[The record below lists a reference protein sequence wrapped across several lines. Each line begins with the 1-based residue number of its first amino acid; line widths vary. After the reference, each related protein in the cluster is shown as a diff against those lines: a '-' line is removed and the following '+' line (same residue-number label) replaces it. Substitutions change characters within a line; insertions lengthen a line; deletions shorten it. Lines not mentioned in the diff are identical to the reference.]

1 MILKETDEK
10 EVRGK
15 FQQFGYDAEKQMAYY
30 LMRAFGTDKLIHVIN
45 DLRLEKDGVVAQ
57 IDHLV
62 IHRFGFFIIE
72 SKSVTTEVS
81 VNEHGEWARY
91 FNNKPKGMPSPVIQA
106 IRQADLL
113 KQLLLENNKDIMRKS
128 IIGQGSSGKLK
139 YDVLVAISDSGI
151 IKRGKN
157 AGLDEVLKADQITDR
172 IQKAIDNYG
181 RENNKLFSLKM
192 NMHLSDESL
201 TNISRFLHNSHKPLG
216 SAGKSPDSLQNTKK
230 TAIDVSQPVVV
241 TSEKI
246 QKAPGLPENQMHC
259 SKCKSINI
267 TIAYGKYGYYFKCLD
282 CGGNTSLKLKC
293 KDNSCKPRLR
303 KSKLRFFKECAVC
316 GASELYFE
324 NRE

>member
-1 MILKETDEK
+1 LILKETDKK
-10 EVRGK
+10 EVCGK

-30 LMRAFGTDKLIHVIN
+30 LMRAFENDKVIHVIN

-57 IDHLV
+57 IDHLI
-62 IHRFGFFIIE
+62 IHKFGFLIIE

-91 FNNKPKGMPSPVIQA
+91 FNNKPKGMPSPVNQA

-113 KQLLLENNKDIMRKS
+113 KQLLIENNKDIMRKS

-151 IKRGKN
+151 IKRGEN
-157 AGLDEVLKADQITDR
+157 AKLDEVLKADQITDK
-172 IQKAIDNYG
+172 IQKTIETYE
-181 RENNKLFSLKM
+181 RENKKLFSLKM

-201 TNISRFLHNSHKPLG
+201 TNISRFLYDSHKPFG
-216 SAGKSPDSLQNTKK
+216 NVSQCPDPLQNSKK
-230 TAIDVSQPVVV
+230 TAPEVSQPVAV
-241 TSEKI
+241 TSEEI
-246 QKAPGLPENQMHC
+246 QKVPSRPKNQEHC
-259 SKCKSINI
+259 SKCNSKNI

-282 CGGNTSLKLKC
+282 CDGNTSLKLKC

-303 KSKLRFFKECAVC
+303 KSKLRFFKECAIC
-316 GASELYFE
+316 GASELFFE

>member
-1 MILKETDEK
+1 LILKKTDK
-10 EVRGK
+10 KKVNGK

-30 LMRAFGTDKLIHVIN
+30 LMRAFENDKVIRVIN

-57 IDHLV
+57 IDHLI
-62 IHRFGFFIIE
+62 IHNFGFLIIE

-91 FNNKPKGMPSPVIQA
+91 FNNKPKGMPSPVNQA

-113 KQLLLENNKDIMRKS
+113 KQILMENNSDIMRKT
-128 IIGQGSSGKLK
+128 IIGKRSSGKLK

-157 AGLDEVLKADQITDR
+157 VKLNEVLKADQITDK
-172 IQKAIDNYG
+172 IQKTIKKYD
-181 RENNKLFSLKM
+181 RENNKLFSLKI
-192 NMHLSDESL
+192 NMQLSDESL
-201 TNISRFLHNSHKPLG
+201 TKISSFLCKSHKPLG
-216 SAGKSPDSLQNTKK
+216 RGSQSPNLKQYPEKI
-230 TAIDVSQPVVV
+230 APDVSKPVVI
-241 TSEKI
+241 TSEEVQKI
-246 QKAPGLPENQMHC
+246 PELSKNQAHC
-259 SKCKSINI
+259 SKCNSQNI

-282 CGGNTSLKLKC
+282 CDGNTGIKLEC

-303 KSKLRFFKECAVC
+303 KNKLQFFKECAVC
-316 GASELYFE
+316 KTSELFFE

>member
-1 MILKETDEK
+1 MIIKETDK
-10 EVRGK
+10 KKVNGK

-30 LMRAFGTDKLIHVIN
+30 LMRAFEKDKVIRVIN

-57 IDHLV
+57 IDHLI
-62 IHRFGFFIIE
+62 IHSFGFIIIE

-91 FNNKPKGMPSPVIQA
+91 FNNKPKGMPSPVNQA

-113 KQLLLENNKDIMRKS
+113 KQILMENNKDIMKKT

-157 AGLDEVLKADQITDR
+157 VKQDEVLKADQITDK
-172 IQKAIDNYG
+172 IEKTIEKYE

-201 TNISRFLHNSHKPLG
+201 TNISKFLCKSHKPLG
-216 SAGKSPDSLQNTKK
+216 SSSKSPEPMQYPKRTTPGDSHPVAMTSKENPKVQDLSTNQAHCLKCNSQNIK
-230 TAIDVSQPVVV
+230 
-241 TSEKI
+241 
-246 QKAPGLPENQMHC
+246 
-259 SKCKSINI
+259 
-267 TIAYGKYGYYFKCLD
+267 IAYGKYGYYFKCLD
-282 CGGNTSLKLKC
+282 CDGNTGIKLKC

-303 KSKLRFFKECAVC
+303 KSKLLFFKECAVC
-316 GASELYFE
+316 GTSELFFE
-324 NRE
+324 NPE